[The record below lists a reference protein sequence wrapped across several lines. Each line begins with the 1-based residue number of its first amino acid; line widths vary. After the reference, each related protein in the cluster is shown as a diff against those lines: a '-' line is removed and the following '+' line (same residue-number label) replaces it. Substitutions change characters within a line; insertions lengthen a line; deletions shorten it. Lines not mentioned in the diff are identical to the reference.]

1 MIDILM
7 KSRKDF
13 KEITEGNFTKRNQ
26 YRELISN
33 RKHKEILLMDI
44 LNSDKVE
51 IQPLEQALQDARDA
65 LVKQEILDKAVKKV
79 EILKYSKGIEDQ
91 LQIAVSEKNP
101 DKMRELV
108 AKIEKENLPINP
120 KLVGDA
126 KNALSKI
133 K

>member
-1 MIDILM
+1 
-7 KSRKDF
+7 
-13 KEITEGNFTKRNQ
+13 
-26 YRELISN
+26 
-33 RKHKEILLMDI
+33 MDI